1 MATATHALRCM
12 IIDFAEDYDRDPHN
26 PYIAEKAAMCK
37 LFSIEAVK
45 KVSDEMLE
53 IFGGDGYF
61 EDSLTAPPSASTATA
76 ERCGWRRAPPHPAHH
91 YRPRAGAPR
100 RRRGIPRPRLDRR
113 HESVEAR
120 AEPEIL
126 QT

>member
-1 MATATHALRCM
+1 M

-53 IFGGDGYF
+53 IFGG
-61 EDSLTAPPSASTATA
+61 EIRAVEPPEAP
-76 ERCGWRRAPPHPAHH
+76 
-91 YRPRAGAPR
+91 
-100 RRRGIPRPRLDRR
+100 
-113 HESVEAR
+113 EA
-120 AEPEIL
+120 
-126 QT
+126 